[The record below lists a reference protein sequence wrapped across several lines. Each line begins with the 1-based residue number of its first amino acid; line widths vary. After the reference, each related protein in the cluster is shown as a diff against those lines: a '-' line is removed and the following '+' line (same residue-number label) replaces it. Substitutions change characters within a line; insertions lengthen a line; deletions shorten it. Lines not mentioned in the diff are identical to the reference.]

1 MLNHALLL
9 LQLANTEEFNA
20 EGVSQGM
27 LGEVMIRCNNVLYL
41 REIGDEDEKKPGL
54 GNGAMES

>member
-1 MLNHALLL
+1 M
-9 LQLANTEEFNA
+9 ANTEEFNA

-41 REIGDEDEKKPGL
+41 RELADEADA
-54 GNGAMES
+54 GAGAAAKMEA